1 MGSGAPVS
9 FTTSSCTLRFGGPP
23 KETSSRPRW
32 GPRDGKK
39 ADLRQLGHGEHS
51 PPGIK
56 GCHRHSPPS
65 TLCSQVGKR
74 PDHLTG
80 ATLTPSPSRALC
92 HCCSDSPCNHG
103 FLFGAETRPGQ
114 WGEGSRRP
122 SGQGLL
128 WREGGG
134 PEERL
139 TQPPGILGGWEPRQ
153 EERVSVNKCL
163 LGGRW
168 LDVPRMQWNV
178 RGTARLARWSSPDP
192 VLCFRGQLRGEQG
205 PGPRDSSWLQPPR
218 LPTLS
223 PTQNHRAPS
232 SWAGAQNHRAS
243 VPPRCG
249 VRASVF
255 RPQAPTAPPHGP
267 GASRPTGTRL
277 DPAGLCQP
285 HYPSMF
291 HPNSPPQETTQSPSL
306 GSKVHGFGFLPSF
319 THSLFIHSNHS
330 ILGQAQCWPWGCS
343 KEQGSQRASPRCSWS
358 IQKVSD
364 PSPDCCVTSKSLPL
378 SEPPPIW
385 PEGPVGVRGPGLRD
399 GVIGT

>member
-1 MGSGAPVS
+1 MGCGAPVS
-9 FTTSSCTLRFGGPP
+9 FTTSSCTLGFGDRPP
-23 KETSSRPRW
+23 QKKNHHSRPRW
-32 GPRDGKK
+32 GPRDRKK

-51 PPGIK
+51 PLGIK

-65 TLCSQVGKR
+65 SLCSQVGKG

-80 ATLTPSPSRALC
+80 ATLTPSPSRALS

-114 WGEGSRRP
+114 WGEGNGRP

-153 EERVSVNKCL
+153 EEGVSVNKCL

-168 LDVPRMQWNV
+168 PDVPRMRWNV

-192 VLCFRGQLRGEQG
+192 VLCFRGQLQGEQG
-205 PGPRDSSWLQPPR
+205 PGPSDSSWLQPPR

-249 VRASVF
+249 GRASVF
-255 RPQAPTAPPHGP
+255 RPQAPARPVAPWRLPAHRHTLGP
-267 GASRPTGTRL
+267 SRTLPASL
-277 DPAGLCQP
+277 S
-285 HYPSMF
+285 SMF

-306 GSKVHGFGFLPSF
+306 GSKVHSFGFLPSF
-319 THSLFIHSNHS
+319 THSSHS

-343 KEQGSQRASPRCSWS
+343 NEQASQRASPRCSRS

-364 PSPDCCVTSKSLPL
+364 ASPDCCVASKSLPL
-378 SEPPPIW
+378 SEPPSLR
-385 PEGPVGVRGPGLRD
+385 PEGPVGVRGPGFSD
-399 GVIGT
+399 GVIQT

>member
-1 MGSGAPVS
+1 MNFPRSHSQKSAEPGSQPWSNGLWGPVS

-267 GASRPTGTRL
+267 LAPPGPQAHAWTQQDSASLTIPQCFTPTHLHRRQHRAPVWAPKFMVL
-277 DPAGLCQP
+277 A
-285 HYPSMF
+285 S
-291 HPNSPPQETTQSPSL
+291 
-306 GSKVHGFGFLPSF
+306 FLPS
-319 THSLFIHSNHS
+319 LIHSSFIQTIPFWARHS
-330 ILGQAQCWPWGCS
+330 AGRGGAAKS
-343 KEQGSQRASPRCSWS
+343 KVAR
-358 IQKVSD
+358 
-364 PSPDCCVTSKSLPL
+364 
-378 SEPPPIW
+378 EPPQ
-385 PEGPVGVRGPGLRD
+385 GAHGLSRKCLTLLQTA
-399 GVIGT
+399 V